1 MIQEKHLRDKYD
13 NRDEINTLLRFI
25 HDAAVGN
32 LDKVKYKMLESTASL
47 NKTTGGYRDPY
58 LMRFQYETQNHYEE
72 RIKLANCYGYTKIIA
87 DSYRFLFEG
96 ADKTLTIEGVDDTQL
111 EQLKT
116 DIDGN
121 GTPLDAFAAKVFY
134 NILLDGVGYIGSDN
148 TDRPY
153 LYCIP
158 RTSLQNK
165 GSDKD
170 GLAFFIYETFKQNIT
185 GIKAEQVA
193 VKYVFTREE
202 LAEYEEQDDQL
213 KLVNEVPN
221 ELGRVPVIS
230 CELTDQTPL
239 MQPVASIDLNLMN
252 LDSEMRSIIR
262 NQAGLA
268 FLVLPQ
274 EVDLDALTD
283 TTVIQMPRGA
293 DIARPDWIGYPAAGL
308 GAHFEYIEFLQNTL
322 YEISRLRRQQKNQ
335 VESGLAKALDFTQTR
350 AVLNA
355 GADAVETAIEQAIEL
370 YFSWLGQEVSVS
382 YAIDR
387 NFELADFDEEIKQ
400 ILSLQSIGL
409 GQVAESAAKRQFR
422 DKYLKLT
429 PEEKIESDNEIDN
442 DNIGFELNGGIQS

>member
-1 MIQEKHLRDKYD
+1 MIQKKHLK
-13 NRDEINTLLRFI
+13 DEYEGRREVNTLLKFI
-25 HDAAVGN
+25 HDAAKGN
-32 LDKVKYKMLESTASL
+32 LDKVKYKMLKSNASMS
-47 NKTTGGYRDPY
+47 KHTGGYRDPY

-96 ADKTLTIEGVDDTQL
+96 ADKLLTIEGASE
-111 EQLKT
+111 EQKQQVLQ
-116 DIDGN
+116 DVGGN

-134 NILLDGVGYIGSDN
+134 NTLLDGVGYIGSDN

-153 LYCIP
+153 LYCV
-158 RTSLQNK
+158 RRASMQNK
-165 GSDKD
+165 ASDES
-170 GLAFFIYETFKQNIT
+170 GLAFFIYETYKQVVN
-185 GIKAEQVA
+185 GIHASEQE
-193 VKYVFTREE
+193 VKYVFTRDE
-202 LAEYEEQDDQL
+202 LAEFTEVDGEY
-213 KLVNEVPN
+213 KLTNEVKN
-221 ELGRVPVIS
+221 ELGVVPIVK
-230 CELTDQTPL
+230 CELSDQTPL

-293 DIARPDWIGYPAAGL
+293 DVAKPDWIGYPASGL
-308 GAHFEYIEFLQNTL
+308 GAHFQYIEFLQNTL

-335 VESGLAKALDFTQTR
+335 AESGISKALDFTQTR

-355 GADAVETAIEQAIEL
+355 GADAVETAIEQAL
-370 YFSWLGQEVSVS
+370 VTYFSWIGQEVEVS
-382 YAIDR
+382 YNIDR
-387 NFELADFDEEIKQ
+387 NFELSDFDDEIRQ

-409 GQVAESAAKRQFR
+409 GQVAEAAAKKQFR
-422 DKYLKLT
+422 NKYLKLT
-429 PEEKIESDNEIDN
+429 PEETQESDAEIDN
-442 DNIGFELNGGIQS
+442 DETGFALNGGLQ